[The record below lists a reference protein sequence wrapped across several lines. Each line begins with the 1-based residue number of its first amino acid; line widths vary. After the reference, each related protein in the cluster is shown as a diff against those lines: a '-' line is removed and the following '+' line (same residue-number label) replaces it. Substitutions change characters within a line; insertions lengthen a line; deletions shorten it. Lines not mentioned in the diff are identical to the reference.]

1 MKKRILACVL
11 ALVLLFTAS
20 ACHMVFADE
29 QKDMAQVVA
38 KVNDREITKGDIIA
52 AYHTYRNSYGLKP
65 ENEKTDAYI
74 STYENLM
81 GQIYDSYIEY
91 NLMKEYG
98 GEYADVELSDEQ
110 KESIATKVAEAIESL
125 ETSIRTE
132 VEKEAETDETIDVE
146 AEIAARLEEQ
156 SAYRGYSTGE
166 YEKRLEVET
175 IMEAVE
181 KAIGAEYT
189 PTEKAIEDHYK
200 TELNTQKTNIEN
212 DLAYVSYYEGN
223 GMLLYMPAGM
233 RYAKNLLIRIPEDK
247 TSEITALRKEGK
259 EEDADAILAEELA
272 KIDAKKDEIVAKL
285 NAGED
290 YDALM
295 KEYTDDPGMK
305 EGASQAETGYRMH
318 AKATG
323 YDTIFLSALF
333 ELKEV
338 GDISDPIASDNGYYI
353 IKYQSETV
361 ERETPLEEVHDE
373 VKQDLVD
380 DKASELY
387 EEILENWRRQA
398 TIEEHK
404 QRLFN

>member
-29 QKDMAQVVA
+29 SKDMAQVVA
-38 KVNDREITKGDIIA
+38 KVNDREITKGDIVA

-98 GEYADVELSDEQ
+98 GEYADVELSEEQ
-110 KESIATKVAEAIESL
+110 KATIKEKVEEAITSL

-132 VEKEAETDETIDVE
+132 VEKEAETDDTIDVE
-146 AEIAARLEEQ
+146 AEIAAQLEEQ

-181 KAIGAEYT
+181 KAIGAEYA

-200 TELNTQKTNIEN
+200 TELSTQKTNIEN
-212 DLAYVSYYEGN
+212 DLSYVSYYEGN

-247 TSEITALRKEGK
+247 TTEITALRNEGK
-259 EEDADAILAEELA
+259 EEEADAIRNEELA
-272 KIDAKKDEIVAKL
+272 KIDAKKDEVVAKL

-295 KEYTDDPGMK
+295 KEYTDDPGMQ

-318 AKATG
+318 EKATG
-323 YDTIFLSALF
+323 YDTIFLNALF

-338 GDISDPIASDNGYYI
+338 GDISEPIVSDNGYYI
-353 IKYQSETV
+353 IKYQSETA
-361 ERETPLEEVHDE
+361 ERETPLEEVHDA
-373 VKQDLVD
+373 VKEDLVS

-398 TIEEHK
+398 TIEEYK